1 MSFKLTEGHWNVLL
15 EFMEQH
21 KEFAKGQFSGPTGRI
36 IQRKLW
42 EELAQLL
49 NSLGEGSKPVEKWQK
64 TWSDIKY
71 SIKRKASAKKQDIA
85 ATGGGPKV
93 KPKLNQLEE
102 RVVNILGKTFYEGVS
117 VSECGI
123 PSTSEDDFLSTSKD
137 VFPQNSLEDTPIHL
151 PVASTSSIQ
160 TSKFSEF
167 KHKSIEASDHG
178 YSKLPHPKKRKI
190 QDVENELMQESLTEL
205 KEIKLE
211 LRELNKSMSSIA
223 NSLAELVAKK

>member
-15 EFMEQH
+15 EFMEQL
-21 KEFAKGQFSGPTGRI
+21 KEFVKGQFSGPTGRI

-85 ATGGGPKV
+85 VTGGGPKV
-93 KPKLNQLEE
+93 KPELNQLEE
-102 RVVNILGKTFYEGVS
+102 RVINILGKTFYEGVS

-151 PVASTSSIQ
+151 PVCNYID
-160 TSKFSEF
+160 KFSIFFLVSLDVTYDKSLGSPYLQQIYRAPVKVGDGSFGIVCKQF
-167 KHKSIEASDHG
+167 KTPLCSNAI
-178 YSKLPHPKKRKI
+178 Y
-190 QDVENELMQESLTEL
+190 
-205 KEIKLE
+205 KEIRNNEKVG
-211 LRELNKSMSSIA
+211 IHQT
-223 NSLAELVAKK
+223 

>member
-1 MSFKLTEGHWNVLL
+1 MSFKLTESHWNVLL

-64 TWSDIKY
+64 
-71 SIKRKASAKKQDIA
+71 
-85 ATGGGPKV
+85 
-93 KPKLNQLEE
+93 
-102 RVVNILGKTFYEGVS
+102 
-117 VSECGI
+117 I

-137 VFPQNSLEDTPIHL
+137 VSPRIVWKTQLSIYRY
-151 PVASTSSIQ
+151 VASTSSIQ
-160 TSKFSEF
+160 TSKF

-205 KEIKLE
+205 REIKLE

-223 NSLAELVAKK
+223 NSLVELVAKK